1 MAFTYCTNCGERI
14 DGDVERCPHCNY
26 PTGKDRVYGYAQEE
40 FGRKT
45 EKGDKGSFEDNKGSF
60 EDNKSTF
67 GENKNSFGDNKSDG
81 GQRPW
86 QTPNSQ
92 GGYGQGGYGQSG
104 DGQIPWQTPG
114 QNDGP
119 YGQNPYGQ
127 NPYNQGPYNQGP
139 YGQGPYNQGPYNQGP
154 YNQGPYNQ
162 GPFGY
167 GQNPWGAPQKRKA
180 SVGLIV
186 FSILNILFGYGIIFG
201 GLGLFFAITARDS
214 ISEAEELRRKK
225 LSLAINIIGVVIS
238 VVVYTSIIAEIIA
251 SGGDISSY
259 LSQIGY

>member
-67 GENKNSFGDNKSDG
+67 GENKNSFGDNKSG
-81 GQRPW
+81 SQGQRPW

-104 DGQIPWQTPG
+104 DGQRPWQTPG

-119 YGQNPYGQ
+119 YGQN
-127 NPYNQGPYNQGP
+127 
-139 YGQGPYNQGPYNQGP
+139 PYNQGP

-186 FSILNILFGYGIIFG
+186 FSILNILFGSGIIFG

-214 ISEAEELRRKK
+214 MSEAEEIRRKK

-238 VVVYTSIIAEIIA
+238 VVVYISIIAEFMA
-251 SGGDISSY
+251 SGGDFSSF
-259 LSQIGY
+259 LSQMGY